1 MRYSLFFLP
10 LLAILILSNKTMLPP
25 VAGDVL
31 YKKNCKVCHGSDGA
45 RGFMGAKNLKLSNME
60 TSAIIQQ
67 IREGKSPMPSF
78 KKKFSEDEL
87 AVLADY
93 VKSLRQP

>member
-1 MRYSLFFLP
+1 MRYTIFILP
-10 LLAILILSNKTMLPP
+10 FIAILILSNTTMQPP
-25 VAGDVL
+25 AAGDAL
-31 YKKNCKVCHGSDGA
+31 YKKNCKVCHGNDGA

-60 TSAIIQQ
+60 TGAIIQQ

-78 KKKFSEDEL
+78 KKKFSEEEL

>member
-1 MRYSLFFLP
+1 MRYTLLALP
-10 LLAILILSNKTMLPP
+10 LLAVMVLSNKTPIT
-25 VAGDVL
+25 GDTL
-31 YKKNCKVCHGSDGA
+31 YKKNCKVCHGNDGA

-78 KKKFSEDEL
+78 KKKFSEEEL

-93 VKSLRQP
+93 VKSLRQN

>member
-1 MRYSLFFLP
+1 MRYTIFILP
-10 LLAILILSNKTMLPP
+10 LLAILILSNTTMQPP
-25 VAGDVL
+25 VAGDAL
-31 YKKNCKVCHGSDGA
+31 YKKNCKVCHGNDGA

-60 TSAIIQQ
+60 TGAIIQQ

-78 KKKFSEDEL
+78 KKKFSEEEL
-87 AVLADY
+87 TVLADY